1 MTRSLACGP
10 GQPGPDDALDRA
22 ASTMI
27 RNGLYLAETRFLDGV
42 EAYNRHVMVLRDG
55 TMRGG
60 GGFYYTVGS
69 YTCSGGKWK
78 GEMTSQEHSP
88 IAGTYPW
95 ARKVMSIGFTGTYSD
110 DGAEF
115 EATALAGKQSFRFK
129 SIYRLLFADWRRVT
143 RSPGDEIRPAQGC
156 HFSTLARSCDRPGE
170 GGISLRPRRAGHA

>member
-1 MTRSLACGP
+1 MTGSLAAP
-10 GQPGPDDALDRA
+10 PWAARADDALDGA
-22 ASTMI
+22 ASIMI

-88 IAGTYPW
+88 
-95 ARKVMSIGFTGTYSD
+95 M
-110 DGAEF
+110 
-115 EATALAGKQSFRFK
+115 AGKQSFRFK
-129 SIYRLLFADWRRVT
+129 SIYRLLFAD
-143 RSPGDEIRPAQGC
+143 
-156 HFSTLARSCDRPGE
+156 
-170 GGISLRPRRAGHA
+170 

>member
-1 MTRSLACGP
+1 LMGIASLHPSYPLFRPSGLACKTAERRAILP
-10 GQPGPDDALDRA
+10 ARPWAARADDALDCA
-22 ASTMI
+22 ASIMI

-95 ARKVMSIGFTGTYSD
+95 ARKIISIGFTGTYSD

-129 SIYRLLFADWRRVT
+129 SIYRLLFA
-143 RSPGDEIRPAQGC
+143 E
-156 HFSTLARSCDRPGE
+156 
-170 GGISLRPRRAGHA
+170 

>member
-1 MTRSLACGP
+1 
-10 GQPGPDDALDRA
+10 
-22 ASTMI
+22 
-27 RNGLYLAETRFLDGV
+27 
-42 EAYNRHVMVLRDG
+42 MVLRDG

-95 ARKVMSIGFTGTYSD
+95 ARKVLSIGFTGIYSD

-115 EATALAGKQSFRFK
+115 EATALAGIDSNQS
-129 SIYRLLFADWRRVT
+129 T
-143 RSPGDEIRPAQGC
+143 GC
-156 HFSTLARSCDRPGE
+156 CLRIERPGGAKRRLE
-170 GGISLRPRRAGHA
+170 G